1 MFQPDK
7 KRGSVAYFIHNSLI
21 MSPTKFASAFLLP
34 LLAGAAQLPEL
45 RTEPIGGGSVF
56 FVKNTSTQPLTAY
69 LIELVGYP
77 GSSYSLWQD
86 EITGEP
92 IAPGA
97 EKRIQVTN
105 MTAGAV
111 PDYMKLTAAIFA
123 DGSTTGIPEKVSQ
136 FVERRRFVLETTREL
151 IRRIEKGATKTELNQ
166 WADSLQPAGKVKPN
180 SQPVINQAAARGLVS
195 EIAAKMD
202 TRSAEEILAGL
213 RASEKALTASK
224 PALH

>member
-1 MFQPDK
+1 M
-7 KRGSVAYFIHNSLI
+7 SL
-21 MSPTKFASAFLLP
+21 TKFAIAFLLP
-34 LLAGAAQLPEL
+34 LLATAAQLPEL

-86 EITGEP
+86 EITAEP
-92 IAPGA
+92 IPPGG
-97 EKRIQVTN
+97 EIRIQVTN

-123 DGSTTGIPEKVSQ
+123 DGSTAGIPEKVSQ
-136 FVERRRFVLETTREL
+136 FVERRRFVLETTLEL
-151 IRRIEKGATKTELNQ
+151 IRRIEKGATKTELEQ

-180 SQPVINQAAARGLVS
+180 SQPVINQAAARSLVS
-195 EIAAKMD
+195 ETAAKLD
-202 TRSAEEILAGL
+202 THSAEETLAGL
-213 RASEKALTASK
+213 RASEKALGASK
-224 PALH
+224 PAL

>member
-1 MFQPDK
+1 MM
-7 KRGSVAYFIHNSLI
+7 SL
-21 MSPTKFASAFLLP
+21 TKFAIAFLLP
-34 LLAGAAQLPEL
+34 LLATAAQLPEL

-86 EITGEP
+86 EITAEP
-92 IAPGA
+92 IPPGG
-97 EKRIQVTN
+97 EIRIQVTN

-123 DGSTTGIPEKVSQ
+123 DGSTAGVPEKVSR

-151 IRRIEKGATKTELNQ
+151 IRRIEKGATKTELEQ

-180 SQPVINQAAARGLVS
+180 SQPLINQAAARSLVS
-195 EIAAKMD
+195 ETAAKLD
-202 TRSAEEILAGL
+202 THSAEETLAGL
-213 RASEKALTASK
+213 RASEKALGASK
-224 PALH
+224 PAL